1 VEDAVRFVNVFAA
14 ALTAGAW
21 AVVMLII
28 MPARRLLSD
37 GAAVRFH
44 QVTTPLFDRYLAPVP
59 IVAAVFGLLALVI
72 DSDVTSVAGLA
83 TIAGLICTA
92 GAGIVYVR
100 FNRPANRMID
110 GWSADAVPPE
120 YPEVRERWESAHRIR
135 TLLGALALGLFL
147 AAAIAS

>member
-1 VEDAVRFVNVFAA
+1 VEEVARFVNVFAA

-21 AVVMLII
+21 AVVMVIL
-28 MPARRLLSD
+28 MPARRLISD
-37 GAAVRFH
+37 GEAVRLH

-59 IVAAVFGLLALVI
+59 LVAAVFGLIALVI
-72 DSDVTSVAGLA
+72 DPDLTSFPGLA
-83 TIAGLICTA
+83 TLAGLVCTA
-92 GAGIVYVR
+92 AAGIVYVR

-110 GWSADAVPPE
+110 GWSADAVPSD
-120 YPEVRERWESAHRIR
+120 YPAMRASWESAHRIR